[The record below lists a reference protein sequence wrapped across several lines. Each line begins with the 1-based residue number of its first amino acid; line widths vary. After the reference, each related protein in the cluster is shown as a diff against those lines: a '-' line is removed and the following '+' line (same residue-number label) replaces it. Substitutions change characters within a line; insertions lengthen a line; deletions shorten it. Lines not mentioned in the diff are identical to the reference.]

1 MRKTFGASN
10 RNSKHAIF
18 KSVIGGIAASVGV
31 ELFLHPHELIA
42 GGVTG
47 ISGLVSFHTDNH
59 FGMLLVLFNLPLLF
73 FYSLLGRRKILL
85 QVLPG
90 LLAFAGSAFLLAPLP
105 AVSGEPVIA
114 ALAGGLCL
122 GFGGGLAVKSGG
134 LLDALGLEK
143 TDRIRSAGIQ
153 AGTRPAI
160 SVERL
165 LLLCHALVL
174 VTAGAALGWE
184 RTLYSAFACL
194 AAYETAGI
202 VIFGFRRLAGVTTA
216 NPRQVEA
223 EMKNRLRLEG
233 RAWNDAGIGH
243 DRDREI
249 DRDSDCARVPAQTR
263 LMYSVHLLDV
273 PRFKAVVRKA
283 DPQAEIVW
291 VERSG
296 MKKE

>member
-1 MRKTFGASN
+1 MRKTFGASG
-10 RNSKHAIF
+10 RNSKHAIL
-18 KSVIGGIAASVGV
+18 KSVIGGIAASIGV

-73 FYSLLGRRKILL
+73 FYSLLGRKKILL

-223 EMKNRLRLEG
+223 EMKSRLRLEG
-233 RAWNDAGIGH
+233 LAWNDAGIGH
-243 DRDREI
+243 DRDHEI
-249 DRDSDCARVPAQTR
+249 DRDIDYARVSAQTR

-296 MKKE
+296 MKQE

>member
-10 RNSKHAIF
+10 RNSKHAIL

-59 FGMLLVLFNLPLLF
+59 FGMLLVLFNLPLLI
-73 FYSLLGRRKILL
+73 FYSLLGRKKILL

-223 EMKNRLRLEG
+223 EMKSRLRLEG
-233 RAWNDAGIGH
+233 LAWNDAGIGH
-243 DRDREI
+243 DRDREM
-249 DRDSDCARVPAQTR
+249 DSNSDYARVSAQTR
-263 LMYSVHLLDV
+263 LVYSVHLLDV
-273 PRFKAVVRKA
+273 PRFKAAVRKA

-296 MKKE
+296 MKQE

>member
-1 MRKTFGASN
+1 MRKTFGASG
-10 RNSKHAIF
+10 RNSKHAIL
-18 KSVIGGIAASVGV
+18 KSVIGGIAASIGV

-73 FYSLLGRRKILL
+73 FYSLLGRKKILL
-85 QVLPG
+85 HVLPG

-223 EMKNRLRLEG
+223 EMKSRLRLEG
-233 RAWNDAGIGH
+233 LAWNDAGIGH

-249 DRDSDCARVPAQTR
+249 DRDSDYARVSAQTR

-296 MKKE
+296 MKQE